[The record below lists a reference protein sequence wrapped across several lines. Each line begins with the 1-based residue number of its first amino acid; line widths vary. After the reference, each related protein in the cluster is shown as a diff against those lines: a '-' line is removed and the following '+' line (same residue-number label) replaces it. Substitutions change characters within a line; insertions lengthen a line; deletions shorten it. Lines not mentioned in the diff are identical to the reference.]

1 MHVCMLKSQ
10 LSKKQGNSIRN
21 WQAKQLEAY
30 LKDYNMLL
38 VWNQISDWWITDL
51 YYLAECP
58 NSKLF
63 SVHRKDFSFLHLRCE
78 NLENVVKKWRL
89 SVKCVFFKHTWTSF
103 RPSSTATQS
112 QEEWAVG
119 FFKSGWAEWLPS
131 QTKLEDS
138 KHSSNHDLYYQS
150 CVESA
155 VGLTLKE
162 IF

>member
-38 VWNQISDWWITDL
+38 VWDQISDWWITDL

-63 SVHRKDFSFLHLRCE
+63 SVHRQDFSFLHLRCE
-78 NLENVVKKWRL
+78 NLENV
-89 SVKCVFFKHTWTSF
+89 
-103 RPSSTATQS
+103 
-112 QEEWAVG
+112 
-119 FFKSGWAEWLPS
+119 
-131 QTKLEDS
+131 
-138 KHSSNHDLYYQS
+138 
-150 CVESA
+150 
-155 VGLTLKE
+155 
-162 IF
+162 